1 MLQQPPEP
9 LQPSESQAQPESQA
23 ERKVPMSE
31 PQAPESRALPQPPR
45 QGWKGWA
52 VGLLLAF
59 ILGWS
64 FAGVQF
70 DFKELIHGAPQMAD
84 MFKRSI
90 PPDVTTLTDPER
102 YSVPEELGLKEL
114 ILPVPLGGELS
125 ELKERW
131 WRNTFPNT
139 VLGATIQTI
148 QMAVAGTFIATLIAF
163 PLGFLA
169 ARNTSPS
176 PILYHAIK
184 LTVNFLRTI
193 PDFAAGLILIA
204 AIGLGPFAGT
214 LALAFHTTTVL
225 VKLFSEAIEN
235 IDPGVVE
242 AVTATGARYPQVVSF
257 AVVPQV
263 IPDFISFVLYR
274 FETNI
279 RAATVLGLIG
289 AGGIGLIMNSD
300 FRMFQYPQAAMSV
313 IVLIVL
319 VMLVDYLSARLRRL
333 VI

>member
-1 MLQQPPEP
+1 MHPQPQRPAPSSESATPPLSASRTLPQEP
-9 LQPSESQAQPESQA
+9 L
-23 ERKVPMSE
+23 V
-31 PQAPESRALPQPPR
+31 LPQPPR
-45 QGWKGWA
+45 QSWKGWA
-52 VGLLLAF
+52 LALLLGVV
-59 ILGWS
+59 LGWS

-70 DFKELIHGAPQMAD
+70 DFKELWRGAPQMLD
-84 MFKRSI
+84 MFQRSI
-90 PPDVTTLTDPER
+90 PPDVSTLTDPER
-102 YSVPEELGLKEL
+102 YSFPEELSKREL
-114 ILPVPLGGELS
+114 LLPVPVEPELA
-125 ELKERW
+125 EVKDRW

-148 QMAVAGTFIATLIAF
+148 QMAVAGTFIATLFAF

-169 ARNTSPS
+169 ARNTSPA
-176 PILYHAIK
+176 PIVYHAIK
-184 LTVNFLRTI
+184 LAVNFLRTI

-242 AVTATGARYPQVVSF
+242 AITATGARYPQVISF

>member
-1 MLQQPPEP
+1 MLKQPPETSSRP
-9 LQPSESQAQPESQA
+9 ESTMPQPEGQA
-23 ERKVPMSE
+23 ATQPN
-31 PQAPESRALPQPPR
+31 PQAPLSEKALPPRPR

-52 VGLLLAF
+52 VALLLGL

-84 MFKRSI
+84 MFQRSI
-90 PPDVTTLTDPER
+90 PPDVSTLTDPER
-102 YSVPEELGLKEL
+102 YSVPEELGVSQLL
-114 ILPVPLGGELS
+114 LPVPLDAELA
-125 ELKERW
+125 ETRDRW

-148 QMAVAGTFIATLIAF
+148 QMAVAGTFIATLFAF

-176 PILYHAIK
+176 PIVYHAIK
-184 LTVNFLRTI
+184 LSVNFLRTI

-257 AVVPQV
+257 AVVPQI

>member
-1 MLQQPPEP
+1 MLQQPSEP
-9 LQPSESQAQPESQA
+9 RLTSEATLPPSES
-23 ERKVPMSE
+23 R
-31 PQAPESRALPQPPR
+31 LPQPPR
-45 QGWKGWA
+45 QGWKGWM
-52 VGLLLAF
+52 VGVLLAF

-64 FAGVQF
+64 FGGVQF
-70 DFKELIHGAPQMAD
+70 DFKELINGAPQMLD
-84 MFKRSI
+84 MFQRSI
-90 PPDVTTLTDPER
+90 PPDISTLTDPER
-102 YSVPEELGLKEL
+102 YSVPEELAVKDLL
-114 ILPVPLGGELS
+114 LPVPLEGDLG

-148 QMAVAGTFIATLIAF
+148 QMAVAGTFIATIIAF
-163 PLGFLA
+163 PIGFLA

-176 PILYHAIK
+176 PILYHIIK
-184 LTVNFLRTI
+184 LSVNFLRTI